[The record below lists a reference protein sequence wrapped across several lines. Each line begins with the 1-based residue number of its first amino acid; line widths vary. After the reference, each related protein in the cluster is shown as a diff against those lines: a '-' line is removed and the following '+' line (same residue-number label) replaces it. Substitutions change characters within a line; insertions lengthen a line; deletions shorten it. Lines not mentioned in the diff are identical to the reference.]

1 MSLKNIRNI
10 IWEYSAIAFGT
21 FIMSLGLVLFLSPSK
36 IVAGGVSGIAIIAK
50 QLWNFPL
57 GVAMI
62 LLNIPLFL
70 LGIKILGKS
79 FGMRTFYSFTL
90 LSIFTDLL
98 DKALKLAPATDNVL
112 LAAIF
117 GGTMLGLGLG
127 IVFRFQ
133 GTTGGSDIIGQI
145 INKYTNFS
153 VGTGIVIVDFIIILS
168 AGIIFGNI
176 NWALYGLISLY
187 LSGQIIDMI
196 IDGLDYVR
204 SFYIIT
210 EKEQEIKEMVLDKM
224 GRGGTVLK
232 GEGFY
237 TEEDKNV
244 LFVVVTLKEV
254 YALRQRVREIDPDA
268 FIIIAD
274 VHEVLGHGFRPRINK

>member
-79 FGMRTFYSFTL
+79 FGIRTFYSFTL

-98 DKALKLAPATDNVL
+98 DKALKLSPATDNVL

-224 GRGGTVLK
+224 ERGGTVLK

-274 VHEVLGHGFRPRINK
+274 VHEVLGHGFRPRVNK

>member
-1 MSLKNIRNI
+1 MSKKINKGAVRDYLAIAVGTLLMSL
-10 IWEYSAIAFGT
+10 A
-21 FIMSLGLVLFLSPSK
+21 LVLFLSPSR
-36 IVAGGVSGIAIIAK
+36 IVAGGVSGLAIITK

-57 GVAMI
+57 GVVMI
-62 LLNIPLFL
+62 LVNVPLYIAGL
-70 LGIKILGKS
+70 KILGKS
-79 FGMRTFYSFTL
+79 FGVRTFYAFTL
-90 LSIFTDLL
+90 FSIFTDIF
-98 DKALKLAPATDNVL
+98 DKVLKLEPATDNIL

-117 GGTMLGLGLG
+117 GGVMLGLGLG

-133 GTTGGSDIIGQI
+133 GTTGGSDIVGQI
-145 INKYTNFS
+145 INKYSNLS
-153 VGTGIVIVDFIIILS
+153 VGTSIIIVDFFIILS

-176 NWALYGLISLY
+176 NLALYGLISLY

-196 IDGLDYVR
+196 IDGLDYAR

-210 EKEQEIKEMVLDKM
+210 KKDQEIKEMVLESMD
-224 GRGGTVLK
+224 RGGTVLK

-237 TEEDKNV
+237 TIEEKDV
-244 LFVVVTLKEV
+244 LFIVVTLKEV

-274 VHEVLGHGFRPRINK
+274 VHEVLGHGFRPRIKH

>member
-1 MSLKNIRNI
+1 MSLKKIRKI
-10 IWEYSAIAFGT
+10 AWEYTAIAFGT
-21 FIMSLGLVLFLSPSK
+21 LIMSLGLVLFLAPAR
-36 IVAGGVSGIAIIAK
+36 IVAGGVSGIAIIAQ

-57 GVAMI
+57 GVTMI

-79 FGMRTFYSFTL
+79 FGIRTFYSFTL
-90 LSIFTDLL
+90 LSIFTDFL
-98 DKALKLAPATDNVL
+98 DKGLKLLPATDNVL
-112 LAAIF
+112 LGAIF

-133 GTTGGSDIIGQI
+133 GTTGGSDIVGQI

-176 NWALYGLISLY
+176 NLALYGLISLY

-210 EKEQEIKEMVLDKM
+210 DKEQEIKEMVLDKM
-224 GRGGTVLK
+224 ERGGTVLK

-237 TEEDKNV
+237 TEDDKNV

-254 YALRQRVREIDPDA
+254 YALRQRVKEIDPDA

-274 VHEVLGHGFRPRINK
+274 VHEVLGHGFRPRVNK